1 MQLGVVWCMTSLAAT
16 IVPKADAAQRGDDA
30 NSSPREERTTTLQH
44 KVSAS
49 FGNRFSVACSR
60 EQAIRARHFRDHRC
74 SVAHK
79 NEVNVGVW
87 LNPEH
92 NDLRPYSP
100 GMSFDAVVRVLG
112 VSRGG
117 TRSPMAL
124 TVVALGWRST
134 RRRCGSLS
142 VLSGQSS

>member
-49 FGNRFSVACSR
+49 FGNRFSVACSM
-60 EQAIRARHFRDHRC
+60 EQAIGARHFRDQRC

-87 LNPEH
+87 LNPER

-100 GMSFDAVVRVLG
+100 GMSFERRRTGAGRQPRRYTVADGLDR
-112 VSRGG
+112 
-117 TRSPMAL
+117 RSPR
-124 TVVALGWRST
+124 VEID
-134 RRRCGSLS
+134 
-142 VLSGQSS
+142 